1 MHVTCRVSL
10 QKSAVLENRPS
21 VSQIKISLDNYSIL
35 GLCMLCTLKYAANL
49 QERGTDMKK
58 KLKQFKKYSSVTV
71 MALLLSTMIYTTPV
85 MATSAEFNQNTRVD
99 SNSWTKMA
107 SPKKSTS
114 NHYAA
119 IYLRDM
125 MDIHHNSNN
134 NYEQLYARMSYNQTT
149 VIDRKMSGAG
159 SYEGGKALL
168 KRGKKTCFLLK
179 QRYCSKNQQINIF
192 LEGHNP
198 KYDCYVSGS
207 WNIDRANSKVD

>member
-1 MHVTCRVSL
+1 
-10 QKSAVLENRPS
+10 
-21 VSQIKISLDNYSIL
+21 
-35 GLCMLCTLKYAANL
+35 
-49 QERGTDMKK
+49 
-58 KLKQFKKYSSVTV
+58 

-119 IYLRDM
+119 IYLRNM
-125 MDIHHNSNN
+125 MDVNHNSNN

-168 KRGKKTCFLLK
+168 KRGKKPAFTETEIL
-179 QRYCSKNQQINIF
+179 QQ
-192 LEGHNP
+192 EST
-198 KYDCYVSGS
+198 D
-207 WNIDRANSKVD
+207 